1 MFESYLQP
9 RPPAPDQEASDVRP
23 RYKPTGRRVLT
34 PSKLAAL
41 DYPPPPSSGPSR
53 GEILSA
59 FRRAVPALGV
69 VQLRA
74 LVELLMSRSFTQ
86 DWTGEYR
93 PMVWPSNEW
102 LCARLDIREGRLKEL
117 IGLAFEHR
125 LIAMRETGNGHRR
138 GEREKGEGGRII
150 SAFGFDLSPLASR
163 QAEFLKLATDFEL
176 QEAVIRRLRA
186 ELSGLRRDVLT
197 LTDLGEM
204 TAHEVADWK
213 NVAFRARQIAGQS
226 RNQKDTDVLR
236 LLVGQLTVMR
246 DTTQALLGPTSY
258 SEAPKSDPWGS
269 LERPLNTSTNQP
281 ISLEKDAVADRN
293 KKPCPDAAQSG
304 INQMAPLRGFPV
316 TPAFVLKIAPQFRDL
331 IPTARPS
338 CRDIIDAAWHV
349 CHHLSISQD
358 TWGKACLTLG
368 RWEATAAVA
377 AVAGRHAAG
386 EVRSPNGL
394 LRRMVELYETGELRL
409 DRTLR
414 GLMMRAS
421 QAVEQSSAKS
431 ESTKN
436 LTE

>member
-1 MFESYLQP
+1 MFESYSQP
-9 RPPAPDQEASDVRP
+9 QPPAPDPEASDVRP
-23 RYKPTGRRVLT
+23 RCKPTGRRILT
-34 PSKLAAL
+34 PCKLAAL

-74 LVELLMSRSFTQ
+74 LIELLMSRSFPQ
-86 DWTGEYR
+86 DWTGKYR

-125 LIAMRETGNGHRR
+125 LIAMREAGNGHRR

-176 QEAVIRRLRA
+176 QEVVIRRLRA

-204 TAHEVADWK
+204 TAHDVADWK
-213 NVAFRARQIAGQS
+213 DVAFRARQIAGQS
-226 RNQKDTDVLR
+226 RNQKDADVLR
-236 LLVGQLTVMR
+236 LLVGQLTAIR
-246 DTTQALLGPTSY
+246 DTTQELLGPTSY
-258 SEAPKSDPWGS
+258 SEPPKSDPWGS
-269 LERPLNTSTNQP
+269 LEQPPNTSTNQL
-281 ISLEKDAVADRN
+281 ISLNKDAVAN
-293 KKPCPDAAQSG
+293 KNEKSCPSAAQSE
-304 INQMAPLRGFPV
+304 MKLAEPLRGFPV
-316 TPAFVLKIAPQFRDL
+316 TPAFVLRIAPQFRDL
-331 IPTARPS
+331 VPAARPS
-338 CRDIIDAAWHV
+338 CRDVIDAAWHV
-349 CHHLSISQD
+349 CRHLSISQD
-358 TWGKACLTLG
+358 TWGEACLTLG

-421 QAVEQSSAKS
+421 QAVEQPSPELTSARDLA
-431 ESTKN
+431 E
-436 LTE
+436 